1 MLMTFSKEQYME
13 RINAGIK
20 IHTIRTDEHKRW
32 RVGMKAHMW
41 MHSPRT
47 PKKNPF
53 QFGESIVSE
62 IKDIEIHKRDSIGS
76 THWTVEIDGIALH
89 SAQVEALAKAD
100 GGWRGGI
107 DALDEDWIVTGVQC
121 PWCCAFWLAA
131 PAAVLWGRMAGA
143 PLALT
148 LAAWPAMASVT
159 CVLYRS
165 A

>member
-100 GGWRGGI
+100 GFDTGWEF
-107 DALDEDWIVTGVQC
+107 LDWFGEFEGRLI
-121 PWCCAFWLAA
+121 FWKD
-131 PAAVLWGRMAGA
+131 
-143 PLALT
+143 
-148 LAAWPAMASVT
+148 
-159 CVLYRS
+159 YRRIK
-165 A
+165 